1 MKILQRLDVFLATNY
16 KISRTIAKQKIEQGL
31 VTVNKK
37 TIIKPNYQVSEE
49 DLIEFDENNK
59 ENNSGFLGKK
69 TELKPWKKDIKIV
82 YEDEYIFIVDKPNNI
97 IVHPTNYETEKTLA
111 NIIKYLF
118 DKKKIKPFGDN
129 LRMGIV
135 HRLDKDTTG
144 LIIVAKNE
152 KSYNEFINLFICKKI
167 VKKYLALLY
176 GHLKTKT
183 IEVQAPIKRIENSN
197 RREVSKD
204 LDAKEAITI
213 FKEIKKYDN
222 FTLAEIE
229 LLTGR
234 THQIRVH
241 AEFIKNN
248 VINDPIYGVK
258 HINKTTNFGQY
269 LVASELSF
277 FHPFLK
283 KEIKIKLDLPKEFKE
298 YISKY
303 GK

>member
-1 MKILQRLDVFLATNY
+1 MKTSQRLDVFLSAKY
-16 KISRTIAKQKIEQGL
+16 KISRTAAKQKIENGL
-31 VTVNKK
+31 ITVNQKIV
-37 TIIKPNYQVSEE
+37 TRPNYAVSEN
-49 DLIEFDENNK
+49 DLIDCNQNDIKNNEQLSK
-59 ENNSGFLGKK
+59 KNN
-69 TELKPWKKDIKIV
+69 ELKPWKKNLKIV
-82 YEDEYIFIVDKPNNI
+82 YEDDYIFVIDKPNNI
-97 IVHPTNYETEKTLA
+97 IVHPTNYVTDKTLA

-118 DKKKIKPFGDN
+118 EVKNIKTFGDK

-152 KSYNEFINLFICKKI
+152 KSYNEFVNLFISKKI
-167 VKKYLALLY
+167 IKKYLALLH

-183 IEVQAPIKRIENSN
+183 VEVQAPIKRIDNTN
-197 RREVSKD
+197 KREVSKD

-213 FKEIKKYDN
+213 FKEIKKYNN
-222 FTLAEIE
+222 FTLAEVE

-248 VINDPIYGVK
+248 VINDPVYGVK

-269 LVASELSF
+269 LMASELSF
-277 FHPFLK
+277 NHPFLK

-298 YISKY
+298 YIDKY